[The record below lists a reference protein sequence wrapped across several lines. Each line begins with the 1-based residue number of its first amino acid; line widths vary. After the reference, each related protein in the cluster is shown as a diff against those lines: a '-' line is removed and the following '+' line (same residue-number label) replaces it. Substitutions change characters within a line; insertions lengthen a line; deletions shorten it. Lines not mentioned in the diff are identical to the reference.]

1 MYNHV
6 QQIQQQ
12 QRWGRY
18 KIYNKTKSKI
28 DALPVN
34 PKFAVIT
41 FFSKTTI
48 RKTIIQLTVFGH
60 FCELRAVVLEEVSD
74 QNSF

>member
-34 PKFAVIT
+34 SKF
-41 FFSKTTI
+41 TI
-48 RKTIIQLTVFGH
+48 KL
-60 FCELRAVVLEEVSD
+60 L
-74 QNSF
+74 N